1 MGINHSV
8 QLWLTMKR
16 SNDDEPE
23 AKEPT
28 PNRESAKKQKV
39 NDGKLQPQL
48 DLMPKIPS
56 TPPTVPLTQAEQD
69 ELKRKYRHTWQTI
82 PPPVYRSKDYNL
94 WPKISYTIYRSQV
107 NIHNSSYASNYC
119 RFWFAEHE
127 GLREPPPNRLDL
139 PAMLNSFELKA
150 WVVSGT
156 WQIYVERQ
164 VSDKKKKVYMN
175 NEYETSCF

>member
-1 MGINHSV
+1 M
-8 QLWLTMKR
+8 MKR

-39 NDGKLQPQL
+39 DDGKLQPQL

-94 WPKISYTIYRSQV
+94 WPKIAYTIYRSQV

-127 GLREPPPNRLDL
+127 GLREPPPKPPRSAYAEFFRVKKHEWFLEHGKFT
-139 PAMLNSFELKA
+139 SK
-150 WVVSGT
+150 
-156 WQIYVERQ
+156 
-164 VSDKKKKVYMN
+164 DK
-175 NEYETSCF
+175 